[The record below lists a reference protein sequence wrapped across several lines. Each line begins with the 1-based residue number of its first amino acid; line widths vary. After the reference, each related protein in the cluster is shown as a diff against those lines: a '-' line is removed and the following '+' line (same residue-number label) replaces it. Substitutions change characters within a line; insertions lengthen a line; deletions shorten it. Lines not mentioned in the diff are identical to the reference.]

1 MMIDLAYAMAPP
13 GGQGGDT
20 NALMGFLP
28 MILIFAVFYFL
39 LIRPQQKK
47 AKDLKVM
54 LDSLKKGDAIITQGG
69 LHGKIVAISDQ
80 VLTVEIA
87 PKVQVRVSR
96 SHVAAIGGMG
106 GGAGTESNS

>member
-1 MMIDLAYAMAPP
+1 MIDLAYAMALP
-13 GGQGGDT
+13 GGEGGDA

-47 AKDLKVM
+47 AKERRAL
-54 LDSLKKGDAIITQGG
+54 LDNLKKGDAIITQGG
-69 LHGKIVAISDQ
+69 LHGKIVSIADQ

-87 PKVQVRVSR
+87 PKIQVKISR
-96 SHVAAIGGMG
+96 SHVAGVGGTG
-106 GGAGTESNS
+106 GTSSETSS

>member
-1 MMIDLAYAMAPP
+1 MIDVAYAMAPG

-47 AKDLKVM
+47 AKDHKAM
-54 LDSLKKGDAIITQGG
+54 IDNIKKGDAIITQGG
-69 LHGKIVAISDQ
+69 LHGKVIAVSDT

-87 PKVQVRVSR
+87 PKVQVQLSR
-96 SHVAAIGGMG
+96 SSVAAL
-106 GGAGTESNS
+106 AGHSTAQQNP